1 MFAPHSAKA
10 MSSAAHSTQTRRS
23 SLMNVGRRVDY
34 AVRALSYLAAQ
45 PAERVVSRTE
55 IQDRQCIPPHYLSK
69 ILRKLVTA
77 GYLVSVPGARGGF
90 RLSAA
95 AERINMRDVYECIEG
110 PLCLMEC
117 IDEEE
122 AYCRFAPVCG
132 QRNVWSGAQEA
143 LGRYLAQV
151 SMSDIADPRGL
162 VRRLDDLQHPND
174 PARRGQVQR

>member
-1 MFAPHSAKA
+1 
-10 MSSAAHSTQTRRS
+10 
-23 SLMNVGRRVDY
+23 MNVGRRMDY

-45 PAERVVSRTE
+45 PAERVVPRNE
-55 IQDRQCIPPHYLSK
+55 IRDRQRIPPHYLSK

-90 RLSAA
+90 RLHAA

-117 IDEEE
+117 IEEE
-122 AYCRFAPVCG
+122 DAYCCFAAVCG

-151 SMSDIADPRGL
+151 SISDIADRRGL
-162 VRRLDDLQHPND
+162 VRRLEDLQHLND
-174 PARRGQVQR
+174 PARRGQAQR